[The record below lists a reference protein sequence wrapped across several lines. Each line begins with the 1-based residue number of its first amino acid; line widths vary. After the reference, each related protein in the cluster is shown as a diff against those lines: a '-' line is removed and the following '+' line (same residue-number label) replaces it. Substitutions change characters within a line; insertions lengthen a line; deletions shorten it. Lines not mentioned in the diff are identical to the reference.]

1 MFTDLFQ
8 IDSILKIA
16 AAIAA
21 LLIVLSSVP
30 GPTWPVKFRVCT
42 VVLLGMIVIGFFA
55 WPIIAPADPFGVISM
70 PGLNGALILM
80 LLALVTGFIGYF
92 LTWPYGEHL
101 AVIAVP
107 AGMAVWSVRSGVLS
121 DAFIGTTAAA
131 QRAEIVRSLLPQ
143 PFFWLLLAAIGLA
156 GMFLGRFI
164 ISPASG
170 AKITP
175 ALPKLKLSAP
185 VNAVIAFVASA
196 VIAFIAVTFLAQNI
210 RLTDT
215 QLGQVI
221 AQPSA
226 GQVGFAVFVAFAL
239 ASFIS
244 YKFLGVLF
252 FWPAAAAAV
261 LSVIG
266 LAFYS
271 RGPVL
276 ERMTANWPS
285 NCFAS
290 PLSSILPVQM
300 VSFGILGAVAG
311 FWLVQ
316 SFDFWRSLQV
326 QPEQ

>member
-1 MFTDLFQ
+1 MADL
-8 IDSILKIA
+8 S
-16 AAIAA
+16 
-21 LLIVLSSVP
+21 
-30 GPTWPVKFRVCT
+30 
-42 VVLLGMIVIGFFA
+42 
-55 WPIIAPADPFGVISM
+55 
-70 PGLNGALILM
+70 GALILM
-80 LLALVTGFIGYF
+80 LLALVTGFVGYF
-92 LTWPYGEHL
+92 ITWPYGEYL

-107 AGMAVWSVRSGVLS
+107 AGLAVWSVRSGVLA
-121 DAFIGTTAAA
+121 DALIGTTAAA
-131 QRAEIVRSLLPQ
+131 QRAEVFHSLLHR
-143 PFFWLLLAAIGLA
+143 PFFWLLLAAVGLA

-164 ISPASG
+164 LSPASRT
-170 AKITP
+170 KIIP
-175 ALPKLKLSAP
+175 AEPKLKLSTPA
-185 VNAVIAFVASA
+185 NAVIAFVASI
-196 VIAFIAVTFLAQNI
+196 VLAFIVVTFLAQNI

-215 QLGQVI
+215 KIGQVI

-244 YKFLGVLF
+244 YKFLGVLY

-276 ERMTANWPS
+276 ERMAANWPS
-285 NCFAS
+285 NFFAS
-290 PLSSILPVQM
+290 PISSILPVQM

-316 SFDFWRSLQV
+316 SFEFWRSFQ
-326 QPEQ
+326 EQQGQ

>member
-1 MFTDLFQ
+1 MFSQFFSL
-8 IDSILKIA
+8 DSILKIA

-21 LLIVLSSVP
+21 LLVVLSSLP
-30 GPTWPVKFRVCT
+30 GPSWPMKFRICA
-42 VVLLGMIVIGFFA
+42 VVLLGMIVLGFFA
-55 WPIIAPADPFGVISM
+55 WPIVAPADPFGIVSM
-70 PGLNGALILM
+70 PDLAGALTLM
-80 LLALVTGFIGYF
+80 LLALVTGFVGFF
-92 LTWPYGEHL
+92 LSWPYGEHL

-107 AGMAVWSVRSGVLS
+107 AGMAVWSVRSGVMADSL
-121 DAFIGTTAAA
+121 IGTTVAA
-131 QRAEIVRSLLPQ
+131 QRAEVFHSLLPQ
-143 PFFWLLLAAIGLA
+143 PFFWLLLAALGLA

-164 ISPASG
+164 LSPDSG
-170 AKITP
+170 VKIIP
-175 ALPKLKLSAP
+175 AVPKLKLSTP
-185 VNAVIAFVASA
+185 VNAVIALVASA

-226 GQVGFAVFVAFAL
+226 GQIGFAVFVAFAL

-244 YKFLGVLF
+244 YKFLGALYY
-252 FWPAAAAAV
+252 WPAAAA
-261 LSVIG
+261 VIVSIFG
-266 LAFYS
+266 LAFFT

-276 ERMTANWPS
+276 EHMAANWPS
-285 NCFAS
+285 NFFAS

-316 SFDFWRSLQV
+316 SFDFWRSFDE
-326 QPEQ
+326 QPEL

>member
-8 IDSILKIA
+8 MDSILKIA

-21 LLIVLSSVP
+21 LVVVLSSIP
-30 GPTWPVKFRVCT
+30 GPTWSLKLRICA

-55 WPIIAPADPFGVISM
+55 WPIVAPSDPYSIVSM
-70 PGLNGALILM
+70 PDLTGAIILM
-80 LLALVTGFIGYF
+80 LLALVTGFIGFF

-107 AGMAVWSVRSGVLS
+107 AGMAVWSFRSGILS
-121 DAFIGTTAAA
+121 DALIGTTAAA
-131 QRAEIVRSLLPQ
+131 QRAEVFHSLLPR

-164 ISPASG
+164 LSPASG

-175 ALPKLKLSAP
+175 VSTKLKLSTPAN
-185 VNAVIAFVASA
+185 VIIAFVASA
-196 VIAFIAVTFLAQNI
+196 VIAFIAVIFLDQNI
-210 RLTDT
+210 KLADT

-226 GQVGFAVFVAFAL
+226 GQAGFAVFLAFAL

-244 YKFLGVLF
+244 YRFLGVLY
-252 FWPAAAAAV
+252 FWPAAAVAIV
-261 LSVIG
+261 SVFG
-266 LAFYS
+266 LAFYT

-276 ERMTANWPS
+276 EHMAADWPS
-285 NCFAS
+285 NFFAS

-300 VSFGILGAVAG
+300 VSFGVLGAVAG
-311 FWLVQ
+311 FWLTQ
-316 SFDFWRSLQV
+316 SFEYWRSFQEK
-326 QPEQ
+326 PEG